1 MSKKTMKLLLWISL
15 AANLFVVGAVGSFFG
30 LEGYKDLRVVNLGS
44 PQRVGL
50 PERFSGLRS
59 LLLAMDREDQREI
72 RRLFQQAQSKG
83 VGLEKGAR
91 QAMATELAQAI
102 QATPFDADAVLS
114 LIEVDYSKL
123 SRRLDLVRTT
133 LVKKI
138 ASMPPESRVKLA
150 KKLLGDQK

>member
-59 LLLAMDREDQREI
+59 LLLAMDREDQRET
-72 RRLFQQAQSKG
+72 RRLFQEAQSKG

-138 ASMPPESRVKLA
+138 ASMPPESRAELA
-150 KKLLGDQK
+150 ENLLKGQK

>member
-59 LLLAMDREDQREI
+59 LLLAMDREDQRET
-72 RRLFQQAQSKG
+72 RRLF
-83 VGLEKGAR
+83 
-91 QAMATELAQAI
+91 
-102 QATPFDADAVLS
+102 
-114 LIEVDYSKL
+114 
-123 SRRLDLVRTT
+123 
-133 LVKKI
+133 
-138 ASMPPESRVKLA
+138 
-150 KKLLGDQK
+150 